1 MKKKGLIAI
10 SIFAAFAVFAIVKLA
25 SNKKEIKKNKS
36 VVDRSHIPVAV
47 NVEEVKMMEMNSLI
61 SRPSVVQPNEIA
73 SIASSM
79 PGKLMDFNINLGSK
93 VSKGQTIGKVD
104 TKTYDIQLQNLQL
117 AVGKM
122 ERDYKRNK
130 ELFEGNALSES
141 NYLDSKFAYES
152 RKLEMEQLQQQINDS
167 YIKSPISGTIIDKR
181 NVSGE
186 FIGAGNPVAIVVDV
200 DLLKI
205 FVSVNESEVRFIKLN
220 QEVSILADVFPDKNF
235 KGKVTYISPNT
246 DENFNYKIEIQ
257 ARVKENAD
265 LKAGTYVN
273 VLFETNTKDIALQ
286 IPKKALVEGVK
297 NAYVYVQNG
306 DRAEKRTIKV
316 GRENGDYIEVV
327 SGLKEGEKVVV
338 DGQINIV
345 DNSLIQSK

>member
-10 SIFAAFAVFAIVKLA
+10 VIFVAFAVFAVVKLV
-25 SNKKEIKKNKS
+25 SNKKILSKGKE
-36 VVDRSHIPVAV
+36 VVDRSHIPIAV
-47 NVEEVKMMEMNSLI
+47 NVEDVKMMEMNSTI
-61 SRPSVVQPNEIA
+61 SRPSVVQPNEVA
-73 SIASSM
+73 SIAATM
-79 PGKLMDFNINLGSK
+79 PGRLSDFKVELGSK

-117 AVGKM
+117 AVGKF

-130 ELFEGNALSES
+130 ELYEGNALSES

-181 NVSGE
+181 NLSGE
-186 FIGAGNPVAIVVDV
+186 FIGAGNPIATVVDV

-205 FVSVNESEVRFIKLN
+205 YVALNESEVRFVKLN
-220 QEVSILADVFPDKNF
+220 QEVAISASVFPDKNF
-235 KGKVTYISPNT
+235 RGKVTYISPST
-246 DENFNYKIEIQ
+246 DENFNYKVEIQ
-257 ARVKENAD
+257 ARVKENPA
-265 LKAGTYVN
+265 LKAGTYVT
-273 VLFETNTKDIALQ
+273 VLFETNTKDMALQ

-306 DRAEKRTIKV
+306 DKAEKRIIKV
-316 GRENGDYIEVV
+316 GRENGNYIEVI

-345 DNSLIQSK
+345 DNSLIQTK

>member
-1 MKKKGLIAI
+1 MKKKGIIAI
-10 SIFAAFAVFAIVKLA
+10 VIFAAFAVFAIIKLV
-25 SNKKEIKKNKS
+25 SNKKEITKHKE

-47 NVEEVKMMEMNSLI
+47 NVEAVKMMEMNSVI
-61 SRPSVVQPNEIA
+61 SRPAVVQPNEMA
-73 SIASSM
+73 SISSSM
-79 PGKLMDFNINLGSK
+79 PGRLMNFNIDLGSR
-93 VSKGQTIGKVD
+93 VTKGQTIGKVD

-117 AVGKM
+117 TVSKF

-167 YIKSPISGTIIDKR
+167 YIKSPINGTIIDKK
-181 NVSGE
+181 NLSGE

-205 FVSVNESEVRFIKLN
+205 FVSLNESEIRFIKLN
-220 QEVSILADVFPDKNF
+220 QNVALSASVMPDQRF
-235 KGKVTYISPNT
+235 TGKVTYISPTT
-246 DENFNYKIEIQ
+246 DENFNYKVEIQ
-257 ARVKENAD
+257 AKVKENKA

-273 VLFETNTKDIALQ
+273 VLFETNTKDLALQ
-286 IPKKALVEGVK
+286 VPKRALVEGVK

-306 DRAEKRTIKV
+306 DRAEKRTVKV
-316 GRENGDYIEVV
+316 GRENGAYIEIIA
-327 SGLKEGEKVVV
+327 GLKEGEKVVI